1 MTMGA
6 LVLPGSPEPVPGSR
20 KPCVYLEACCSVA
33 QCQETGFCAGG
44 QGTQCTEKEA
54 GKLSALLWSC
64 RWSKENK

>member
-1 MTMGA
+1 MALGA

-20 KPCVYLEACCSVA
+20 KQEACCSVA